1 MDEFNKI
8 NKSEHYRNIKIA
20 IDTLC
25 DTTAEEE
32 KLQKLIKKR
41 DDIIEKDNKLMET
54 LSVSGADLTAEHD
67 KLSKEFENTQNEIS
81 EIEAK
86 ISEKNDKNKSIE
98 LYESELKKAL
108 KKITEFDNVLFA
120 MLVDKI
126 IVHKDKT
133 LLYFLVEQECQPSR
147 GFQIFV
153 RLMVYIIRSINIH
166 LR

>member
-8 NKSEHYRNIKIA
+8 NKSEHYRNIIIA

-32 KLQKLIKKR
+32 KQLKLIKKR
-41 DDIIEKDNKLMET
+41 DDIIEKNNKLMET
-54 LSVSGADLTAEHD
+54 LSASGKDSTAEHD
-67 KLSKEFENTQNEIS
+67 KLSKEFEKIQNETS
-81 EIEAK
+81 EVEAK
-86 ISEKNDKNKSIE
+86 ISEKNDKKKSIE
-98 LYESELKKAL
+98 FYESEFKKAP

-133 LLYFLVEQECQPSR
+133 LE
-147 GFQIFV
+147 
-153 RLMVYIIRSINIH
+153 MVWKGKA
-166 LR
+166 